1 MNEAQ
6 SRRAAAK
13 PPGKDKPM
21 FWDEMKKFGCQ
32 TIIHCNSSEEKER
45 FFTACKTN
53 GIIPDLSP
61 YAIRN
66 RDYFRVCR
74 SNGGFELAAYPKNR
88 VEFFQLEVVEWKG
101 IQSGELQK

>member
-1 MNEAQ
+1 
-6 SRRAAAK
+6 
-13 PPGKDKPM
+13 M

-53 GIIPDLSP
+53 GIIPNLSP
-61 YAIRN
+61 YAIRD

-74 SNGGFELAAYPKNR
+74 SNGRFELAAYQERLKLFNENPTAYAELTKN
-88 VEFFQLEVVEWKG
+88 
-101 IQSGELQK
+101 

>member
-1 MNEAQ
+1 
-6 SRRAAAK
+6 
-13 PPGKDKPM
+13 M